1 MMFKC
6 DLQSSNLI
14 IAKQS
19 TEDVLLILFMIPI
32 VLLFSL
38 SSLFTEPGVGKV

>member
-1 MMFKC
+1 MMLKC

-14 IAKQS
+14 IEKQS

-32 VLLFSL
+32 VLLFPL
-38 SSLFTEPGVGKV
+38 SSLFTEPEVGKA